1 MNVDI
6 QKELKLSKIDHL
18 FVALAEKD
26 KDAELPAVVARTIR
40 KAIDGAR
47 FEGRADDSITILAD
61 EPRKITLMKRR
72 SRTRVLTLP
81 VTTSGRRFLERGV
94 LATAFL
100 NWRIVALYRMG
111 RDVGELAALYRGR

>member
-26 KDAELPAVVARTIR
+26 KDAELPALVAKTIR

-47 FEGRADDSITILAD
+47 FEGRADESITILAD
-61 EPRKITLMKRR
+61 EPRKITLMGLGKKDQ
-72 SRTRVLTLP
+72 LTL
-81 VTTSGRRFLERGV
+81 RGI
-94 LATAFL
+94 
-100 NWRIVALYRMG
+100 R
-111 RDVGELAALYRGR
+111 AALYSIAKNGWICLARSQKRSPARLN